1 MLNEVVNQLRRYNM
15 VSPSEQVICAVSGGA
30 DSMALLW
37 CMYLLQK
44 KMGIRLAAA
53 HFNHGLRGEES
64 LRDARFVRDF
74 CRDYNIPFFE
84 GSGEVTAGKKGL
96 EAAARDARYAFLD
109 SLDGK
114 IATAHTADDNAET
127 VLMHLVRG
135 TGLKGLGG
143 IAPVSGKRIR
153 PMLTVTRRQVLAFL
167 EEYSIP
173 YVTDSSNLEDAF
185 LRNRLRHHVMPLLA
199 KENPKFAENTSQM
212 AMRLRRDEQAL
223 LEMAEAEFTVSDLKA
238 QTPAVRARSLEHF
251 LKAHGVQEP
260 ESRHIALAES
270 LVFSDN
276 PSAKADFPGGVTVTR
291 RYDGLCVLSED
302 SPLPQLVLPP
312 EGSAEIP
319 ALNLKITVSPAQ
331 SIVNTESTFTVSVQ
345 GDLVLRP
352 RCPGDEITLPGGT
365 KSLKKLFIDKKI
377 PAAQRPHIP
386 VLSDSLGVLGVY
398 GIGVNVNRAAAQL
411 PAVQIQFSTL

>member
-15 VSPSEQVICAVSGGA
+15 VCPSDQVICAVSGGA

-44 KMGIRLAAA
+44 KMGIRVAAA

-74 CRDYNIPFFE
+74 CRDYNIPFYE
-84 GSGEVTAGKKGL
+84 GSGEVVAGKKGL

-143 IAPVSGKRIR
+143 IAPVYGKRIR

-173 YVTDSSNLEDAF
+173 YVTDSSNLEDTF
-185 LRNRLRHHVMPLLA
+185 LRNRLRHHVVPLLT
-199 KENPKFAENTSQM
+199 KENPRFSENVSQM
-212 AMRLRRDEQAL
+212 AMRLRQDEQTL
-223 LEMAEAEFTVSDLKA
+223 LELAEAECTVSQLKA
-238 QTPAVRARSLEHF
+238 QPPAVRARHLECF
-251 LKAHGVQEP
+251 LKKHGVKEP

-270 LVFSDN
+270 LIFSDN
-276 PSAKADFPGGVTVTR
+276 PSAKADFPGGITVTR
-291 RYDGLCVLSED
+291 RYDGLSVLSEN
-302 SPLPQLVLPP
+302 SPLPRTVLPVDGCV
-312 EGSAEIP
+312 ELP
-319 ALNLKITVSPAQ
+319 ALNLKVTVSPAE
-331 SIVNTESTFTVSVQ
+331 SIVNTESVFTVVLQ
-345 GDLVLRP
+345 GDLVLRS
-352 RCPGDEITLPGGT
+352 RCPGDEITLTGGT

-377 PAAQRPHIP
+377 PAAQRLQIP
-386 VLSDSLGVLGVY
+386 VLSDSLGVLGVC
-398 GIGVNVNRAAAQL
+398 GIGVNLNRAATQL
-411 PAVQIQFSTL
+411 PAVQIQFSPL